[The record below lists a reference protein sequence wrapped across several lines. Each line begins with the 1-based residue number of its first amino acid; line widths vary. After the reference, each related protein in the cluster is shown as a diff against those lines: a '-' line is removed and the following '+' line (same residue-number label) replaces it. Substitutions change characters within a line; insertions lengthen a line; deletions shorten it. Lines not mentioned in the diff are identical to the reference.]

1 MAENLVEGRQRSLVE
16 RRRSLVKRRRRI
28 VKRRIVKRRMVKRR
42 RVNRLKGITATGYL
56 KEEVGSVVMIIKT
69 QVGH

>member
-16 RRRSLVKRRRRI
+16 RKRSLVERRRRI
-28 VKRRIVKRRMVKRR
+28 VKRRIVERRMVKRR
-42 RVNRLKGITATGYL
+42 RVNRPEGITATGHL
-56 KEEVGSVVMIIKT
+56 KEEVGSVVMIIRT